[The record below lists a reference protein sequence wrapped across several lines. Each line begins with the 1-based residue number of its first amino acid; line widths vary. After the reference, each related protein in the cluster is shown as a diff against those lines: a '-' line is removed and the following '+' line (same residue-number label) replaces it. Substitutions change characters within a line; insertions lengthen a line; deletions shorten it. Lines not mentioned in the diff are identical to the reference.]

1 MSAPHVLICAQ
12 LTVMR
17 EALAAKRTNQSPATG
32 GHLFYF
38 IIRTL
43 LRCVLTMTIH
53 SSTPAPADIPLTEKP
68 TADTQAY
75 RTQHK
80 LRLSYMPWL
89 YERLKPAHRVWA
101 QIWQEEVQAYLRAM
115 ETIMIGNNCFIAPE
129 ARLFAEPG
137 RPIVIGDNCWIA
149 ADTVIHGPV
158 TFGNG
163 VSINHHVTLD
173 GGSKGIVIGNN
184 SRLAAYSCAYAFN
197 HGMEPD
203 RLIKNQPVTSR
214 GIYIGDDVWVGAHA
228 GILDGVSIGTGAVI
242 GMGSIVTKTVPSY
255 TKMAGNPARPIGSR
269 LPSEDPDKNLPS

>member
-1 MSAPHVLICAQ
+1 MSALHVLICAQ

-43 LRCVLTMTIH
+43 FCSVPAMTTN
-53 SSTPAPADIPLTEKP
+53 SSTTPPDKTPTEKP
-68 TADTQAY
+68 SVDTQAY

-89 YERLKPAHRVWA
+89 YERLKPEHRVWA
-101 QIWQEEVQAYLRAM
+101 QAWQEEVQAYLRAM
-115 ETIMIGNNCFIAPE
+115 ETITIGNNCFIAPE
-129 ARLFAEPG
+129 ARLFAERG

-149 ADTVIHGPV
+149 ADSVIHGPV
-158 TFGNG
+158 TLGNG

-173 GGSKGIVIGNN
+173 GGSKGIVIGDN

-203 RLIKNQPVTSR
+203 QLIKDQPVSSK
-214 GIYIGDDVWVGAHA
+214 GIYIGEDVWISAHA
-228 GILDGVSIGTGAVI
+228 GIVDGVNIGEGTIV
-242 GMGSIVTKTVPSY
+242 GMGSIVTKAVPAFS
-255 TKMAGNPARPIGSR
+255 KVAGNPARIIGKR
-269 LPSEDPDKNLPS
+269 GNADTPDTIETR

>member
-43 LRCVLTMTIH
+43 FCSVSAMTINP
-53 SSTPAPADIPLTEKP
+53 STTPPDKTPTENP
-68 TADTQAY
+68 SVDTQAY

-89 YERLKPAHRVWA
+89 YERLKPAHRAWA
-101 QIWQEEVQAYLRAM
+101 QTWQEEIQAYLRAM
-115 ETIMIGNNCFIAPE
+115 ETITIGNNCFLAPE
-129 ARLFAEPG
+129 ARLFAERG

-149 ADTVIHGPV
+149 ADSVIHGPV
-158 TFGNG
+158 TLGNG

-173 GGSKGIVIGNN
+173 GGSKGIVIGDN

-203 RLIKNQPVTSR
+203 RLIKDQPVSSK
-214 GIYIGDDVWVGAHA
+214 GIYIGKDVWIGARA
-228 GILDGVSIGTGAVI
+228 GIIDGVNIGEGTIV
-242 GMGSIVTKTVPSY
+242 GMGSIVTKAVPAFS
-255 TKMAGNPARPIGSR
+255 KVAGNPARIIGKR
-269 LPSEDPDKNLPS
+269 GNTDTPDTMETR